1 MKNLLNTPIN
11 QVRFNLKNLNKL
23 EELSKKLLDKNGN
36 SSIEI
41 EFNDL
46 DKKLIFKLK
55 KKRQIDRKSINLIK
69 NQDISAIIN

>member
-11 QVRFNLKNLNKL
+11 QVRFSLKNFNKL
-23 EELSKKLLDKNGN
+23 EELSKKLADKDGS

-41 EFNDL
+41 ELNDL

-55 KKRQIDRKSINLIK
+55 KKRLINRKSINLIK
-69 NQDISAIIN
+69 NDDISTIIN

>member
-1 MKNLLNTPIN
+1 MLGSTQN
-11 QVRFNLKNLNKL
+11 FNKL

-55 KKRQIDRKSINLIK
+55 KKRLINRKSINLIK
-69 NQDISAIIN
+69 NEDISAIIN